1 MIDVNVSVF
10 GILMCCDESVLGLNL
25 GHGYSIAK
33 MKYEDIP
40 VKDKISDG
48 NGHLSTDYFGSRI
61 IEPDG
66 VYFMCIRKDAAFQ
79 INGIE
84 LSGHMQIITDENIM
98 CAEKLSA
105 YTGSEMDYLNEQ
117 VNLCRLFHAG
127 NIGFR
132 DVFFTYHH
140 RVLGINNTFNNNSH
154 NQTRNVIDNRRWH
167 LCDDEL
173 SAANQWLSDY
183 TGTPYSVLKSCIDMF
198 SWGLEQIDPAT
209 GFEKYTTA
217 LEMVLLETDAQAKKQ
232 RLANRTSVL
241 IGSDNTEI
249 TAIHQKMLSYYRYR
263 SESLHEGDDSNIS
276 DAELKE
282 LEEITRRVLK
292 KVLIRCKA
300 EITNEP
306 CITWGGIK
314 DRIINDLISHVSSL
328 KSTGVLP
335 S

>member
-10 GILMCCDESVLGLNL
+10 GILMCCDESVLGLDL

-40 VKDKISDG
+40 IKDKISDG

-66 VYFMCIRKDAAFQ
+66 VYFMCIRKDDVFQ

-84 LSGHMQIITDENIM
+84 LSGHLQIITDESIM
-98 CAEKLSA
+98 CAEELSA

-154 NQTRNVIDNRRWH
+154 NQTRNVIDSRRWH
-167 LCDDEL
+167 LTTDEL
-173 SAANQWLSDY
+173 HNANQWISDY
-183 TGTPYSVLKSCIDMF
+183 TGKPYAILKSCIDMF

-217 LEMVLLETDAQAKKQ
+217 LEMVLLETDAQGKKQ
-232 RLANRTSVL
+232 KLANRTSVM

-249 TAIHQKMLSYYRYR
+249 GTIHQKMLKFYRYR
-263 SESLHEGDDSNIS
+263 SESLHEGNDSNIS

-282 LEEITRRVLK
+282 LEEVTRRVLK
-292 KVLIRCKA
+292 KVLIRCRT

-306 CITWGGIK
+306 SIIWGGIK
-314 DRIINDLISHVSSL
+314 DKIINDLISQVSSL
-328 KSTGVLP
+328 KSTGVIP